1 MTISSPD
8 RFITYSGNASATVFT
23 FPFKVFATSE
33 LVVNLQNDLTGVQTL
48 QVLGTDYTAVLSA
61 APNSNPGG
69 SITFILTAPA
79 VGKTVIITSDIALEQ
94 PTNLSNQGGFY
105 PDVINNSLDRAT
117 IQIQQVANLST
128 RALVIPITDVGIDTV
143 LPNAT
148 ERALKYLIF
157 DGNGNPDLATF
168 SGGSISNS
176 TLNLLSNV
184 PSTSTSTGTLV
195 VGPAGI
201 NVAGVGIGGRT
212 FIGGTNA
219 ATATNTSGALNVA
232 GGGYFASTCYINGMV
247 VGQAPTSNGTLPPN
261 STAIGVDAS
270 LSGENLSTNSTSFGH
285 SAHKNPTSTGGR
297 DVTAIGYRALLGNT
311 RQQCTAVGSGAGY
324 NGVSNV
330 SFGLTAV
337 GYNAGTQASGTTND
351 FITAIGTEA
360 ASGMTGTTIEI
371 TAVGYQALK
380 GAAGAQESTAVGFE
394 ALLNCSNIEC
404 TAVGHQALAQTAS
417 GANTKAQCTAIGHG
431 AGQASTGQGG
441 TYVGSGAG
449 GSTVAG
455 GVVAI
460 GNGALALGTSA
471 NLTNNIYIGAS
482 TGLLATGS
490 KVIAIGAS
498 AGSYNSSRSVLIG
511 ERAGYLADTNTTRNV
526 LIGTECGGLHANGFK
541 GINTV
546 GIGDLCFGDTGTG
559 SGVTNAATDNV
570 AIGKSAMYGLKTGA
584 NNTCVGSSA
593 GANITTGGNNIY
605 IGVNSGGDNVS
616 VAAISNSIVIGIA
629 DSNNRPTA
637 SGQAII
643 GNASTVS
650 TRIFGFQIQGA
661 TDPAISAASGTLTLT
676 QPISRVTTT
685 GAVVNITVPWTGT
698 FAGQITLIPIVAF
711 TTTAAGNIAVISN
724 VTINRAITFTWSS
737 ATSKWYP
744 SYT

>member
-1 MTISSPD
+1 MTISSPT
-8 RFITYSGNASATVFT
+8 RFITHNGNDAATVFT

-33 LVVNLQNDLTGVQTL
+33 LVVKLQNDLTGVQTL

-79 VGKTVIITSDIALEQ
+79 TGNTVIITSDIALEQ

-128 RALVIPITDVGIDTV
+128 RALVIPITDTGINTE

-195 VGPAGI
+195 VGPAGA

-232 GGGYFASTCYINGMV
+232 GGGYFASTCFINGMV
-247 VGQAPTSNGTLPPN
+247 VGNALNTGGTFPAN
-261 STAIGVDAS
+261 TTAIGVDANLTCS
-270 LSGENLSTNSTSFGH
+270 NNTVRATVVGDSAGKTTTSSGGI
-285 SAHKNPTSTGGR
+285 
-297 DVTAIGYRALLGNT
+297 DMTAIGYRVLQGNT
-311 RQQCTAVGSGAGY
+311 REQCTAVGASAGY
-324 NGVSNV
+324 AGVANS
-330 SFGLTAV
+330 SLGLTAV
-337 GYNAGTQASGTTND
+337 GYNAGTQASGTTNNG
-351 FITAIGTEA
+351 ITAVGAAAASGLTGITTGLTAIGWNAAKDAAGAFNSTAVGYEA
-360 ASGMTGTTIEI
+360 LLNLSTTGC

-380 GAAGAQESTAVGFE
+380 QTTAGANAKSFCTALGYQAGIGATAAGGTYLGYSAGFSSAAADLIAVGLNAGVGAVAGTSNSIFIGAASGGATGTISLGIGTSTLSGTVA
-394 ALLNCSNIEC
+394 SSSTRNI
-404 TAVGHQALAQTAS
+404 AIGHQAMTSQGNVAVRNTIIGHNAAPNALMSDCVGVGEKTLGGLSGTHTAALVES
-417 GANTKAQCTAIGHG
+417 VAVGVNAMGVVTTGARNIAIGY
-431 AGQASTGQGG
+431 A
-441 TYVGSGAG
+441 AG
-449 GSTVAG
+449 GAVTTGSD
-455 GVVAI
+455 
-460 GNGALALGTSA
+460 
-471 NLTNNIYIGAS
+471 NIYIG
-482 TGLLATGS
+482 
-490 KVIAIGAS
+490 KQ
-498 AGSYNSSRSVLIG
+498 
-511 ERAGYLADTNTTRNV
+511 
-526 LIGTECGGLHANGFK
+526 
-541 GINTV
+541 
-546 GIGDLCFGDTGTG
+546 
-559 SGVTNAATDNV
+559 
-570 AIGKSAMYGLKTGA
+570 
-584 NNTCVGSSA
+584 A
-593 GANITTGGNNIY
+593 GAQAA
-605 IGVNSGGDNVS
+605 S
-616 VAAISNSIVIGIA
+616 VALNNCIQIGGGVA
-629 DSNNRPTA
+629 AGNFPTVN
-637 SGQAII
+637 GQTII
-643 GNASTVS
+643 GSDSTVS
-650 TRIFGFQIQGA
+650 TRIYGFQIQGA
-661 TDPAISAASGTLTLT
+661 TDPAISAATGTLTLT
-676 QPISRVTTT
+676 QPITRITTT
-685 GAVVNITVPWTGT
+685 GAVATITVPWTGT

-711 TTTAAGNIAVISN
+711 TTTIAGNIAVAST